1 MKKGFTLIELLAVIL
16 IIGIIALIAMPI
28 VNKIVKESKISSFK
42 SDAFVVIKTIELN
55 NLKEGNIIETKDDLK
70 KIGIKSDSYE
80 VINIGKSNG
89 ELYLE
94 MVGKNQWNGY
104 VACGTYDDIKI
115 VKSLEECKIISPS
128 LILHIPMEGNA
139 DDISGNGHNG
149 IVLGAS
155 IVDGK
160 YGQAYSFDGV
170 DDYIRIPLVLTNNEF
185 SVSAWI
191 YHNEYTQDGDA
202 IIGNS
207 SWNTWFTKGFV
218 IRFWKSNTSLSFVF
232 GNSTTGSNKARTIPM
247 RMWSHVAA
255 TYDGETYKIY
265 VDGNLTTSENFT
277 YSVPTNTIRI
287 GSDFTNSGDVNFN
300 GIIDDV
306 QIYSKALEI
315 EDIKRVMNNLNP
327 LNG

>member
-16 IIGIIALIAMPI
+16 IIGIIALIAIPI
-28 VNKIVKESKISSFK
+28 VSKIVKESKISSFK
-42 SDAFVVIKTIELN
+42 SDASVVIKTIELN
-55 NLKEGNIIETKDDLK
+55 SLKEGNIIETKEDLK

-80 VINIGKSNG
+80 FINIGKSNG

-104 VACGTYDDIKI
+104 VACGTYDDIKV
-115 VKSLEECKIISPS
+115 VKSLDECKIISPN
-128 LILHIPMEGNA
+128 LILHLPMEGNA

-160 YGQAYSFDGV
+160 YGKAYSFDGI

-191 YHNEYTQDGDA
+191 YHNEYTQEGDA

-207 SWNTWFTKGFV
+207 SWNTWFTNGFV
-218 IRFWKSNTSLSFVF
+218 IRFWKSNTTLRFTF
-232 GNSTTGSNKARTIPM
+232 GNSTSGGLITTNVPM
-247 RMWSHVAA
+247 RAWTHVAA
-255 TYDGETYKIY
+255 TYDGKTYKAY
-265 VDGNLTTSENFT
+265 VNGNLITSQDIS
-277 YSVPTNTIRI
+277 YSIPTNTIRI
-287 GSDFTNSGDVNFN
+287 GSDFTNSGSVNFN
-300 GIIDDV
+300 GSIDDV

-315 EDIKRVMNNLNP
+315 EDIKRIMNNLSP